1 MSDYE
6 PAGGVFIKDP
16 QETPPPYGWTNRQ
29 EDKMD
34 NLITVVPPQIEEQ
47 LATLKAEWLAKAEKA
62 QELECTPATLK
73 TVKAER
79 AAMRKEFD
87 AIEQQRKAAL
97 APIRAKVDAFQD
109 VYKDCVTSPFNKADE
124 TYRAK
129 IAEVENG
136 IKRECERRM
145 REYFAELTAVH
156 NVPWLEY
163 ERAGLK
169 IGLTEA
175 QQATPRKLQDALSE
189 FVARV
194 ANDVDAIGRMDDAA
208 EIMNEY
214 RKSFHLSDAVMLVQR
229 RKEAIERDR
238 RIMAEREA
246 AESALREAVA
256 KVAAASVIE
265 PPKPIEAPKPDPVL
279 KCTFTVYAT
288 REKLVAL
295 RNYLNQ
301 EGIRYE

>member
-1 MSDYE
+1 
-6 PAGGVFIKDP
+6 
-16 QETPPPYGWTNRQ
+16 
-29 EDKMD
+29 MD

-156 NVPWLEY
+156 NLPWLEY

-194 ANDVDAIGRMDDAA
+194 ANDVDAIGKMEDAA
-208 EIMNEY
+208 EIMAE
-214 RKSFHLSDAVMLVQR
+214 FQTTLSLAGAVQTIQQ
-229 RKEAIERDR
+229 RKEAIERQR
-238 RIMAEREA
+238 REMEERQEREA
-246 AESALREAVA
+246 QIQEAVA
-256 KVAAASVIE
+256 KVESAAPVIE

-288 REKLVAL
+288 RQKLVAMK
-295 RNYLNQ
+295 NYLNQ